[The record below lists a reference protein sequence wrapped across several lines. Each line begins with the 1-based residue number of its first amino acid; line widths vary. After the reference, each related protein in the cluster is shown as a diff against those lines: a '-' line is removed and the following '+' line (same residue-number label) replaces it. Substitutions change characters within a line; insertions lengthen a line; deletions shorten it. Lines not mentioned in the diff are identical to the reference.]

1 MVIML
6 FRVGG
11 VLVLS
16 GRRYRLKLTA
26 VQAAMCGEFGNMC
39 RVVWNTGL
47 EQRRQYRRR
56 GVWMYYVSPGCRVG

>member
-16 GRRYRLKLTA
+16 GCRYRLKLTA
-26 VQAAMCGEFGNMC
+26 VQVALCGEFGNIC

-47 EQRRQYRRR
+47 DQRRQ
-56 GVWMYYVSPGCRVG
+56 